1 MHGKYVRWYVF
12 LLLEMPVTY
21 VTYVTVNNTK
31 NVKLE
36 CKNLLLLELLSYF
49 DNFSFKSNMRTKLQ
63 DVKQD

>member
-36 CKNLLLLELLSYF
+36 YKNLLLLELLSYF